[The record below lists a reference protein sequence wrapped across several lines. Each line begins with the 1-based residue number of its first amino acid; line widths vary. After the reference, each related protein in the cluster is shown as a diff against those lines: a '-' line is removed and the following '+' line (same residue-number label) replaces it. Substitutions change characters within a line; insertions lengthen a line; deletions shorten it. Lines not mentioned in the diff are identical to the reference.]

1 MRQRIDLLN
10 PKHLFF
16 LRGKSMRKLFCFAV
30 LIAASAVT
38 ACSPAAN
45 NSNAAK
51 PANAANTANASNA
64 NTGASAASIDSD
76 IKKAVA
82 DMAAALQKNDVGYME
97 KLYTENYMF
106 VAPDGSVVTGAD
118 RIASMKSGGTK
129 YESIKYEDVNVRSN
143 AEGNGAVS
151 ISRATVK
158 GTNLGKPVDGQF
170 RVTHVWSKTKDGWKL
185 ANGQTTPI
193 TAAAAGS
200 GEKTSNS
207 NSAPAANSN
216 SNGAK

>member
-1 MRQRIDLLN
+1 MC
-10 PKHLFF
+10 
-16 LRGKSMRKLFCFAV
+16 KLFCFAMLV
-30 LIAASAVT
+30 AASLVA

-51 PANAANTANASNA
+51 PANAANTASTSNA
-64 NTGASAASIDSD
+64 NTGASAASVEAD

-106 VAPDGSVVTGAD
+106 VAPDGSVVSGAD
-118 RIASMKSGGTK
+118 RIASMKSGETK
-129 YESIKYEDVNVRSN
+129 YESIKYDDVSVRSN

-158 GTNLGKPVDGQF
+158 GMILGKPLDGQF
-170 RVTHVWSKTKDGWKL
+170 RVTYVWSKTKDGWKL
-185 ANGQTTPI
+185 ASGQTTPI
-193 TAAAAGS
+193 SGS
-200 GEKTSNS
+200 ASAGEKASSNAAPAANVNS
-207 NSAPAANSN
+207 NSA
-216 SNGAK
+216 K